1 MGNQLQNELG
11 KLGNELQNG
20 FGKLGNKLQNRSGKS
35 GMRYKRTWEVRK
47 IGAHVNK
54 VISLRRSINDLLD
67 VSRLVFGPFS
77 HRNYGK
83 QSLFLGSPIRRSR
96 AGL

>member
-11 KLGNELQNG
+11 KLG
-20 FGKLGNKLQNRSGKS
+20 KKLQNWSGKS

-67 VSRLVFGPFS
+67 VSRLVFGL
-77 HRNYGK
+77 
-83 QSLFLGSPIRRSR
+83 SLTEIMANNHFFWEVP
-96 AGL
+96 